1 MVTAVVLSLPQGMPL
16 KPENQIIWLIESSHR
31 GTCWIWSS
39 TWQREASSRAE
50 EGSCK
55 GEEDQTC
62 SGRGMCWAEED
73 VGADLLL
80 KRVFGKLVTTLKS
93 CCYLAH
99 LCVAIGVVCS
109 LMCCVHGRRGEG
121 KMLPLIN
128 PAAFLSSD
136 VLRFPL
142 RRKGATLPA
151 LPPIH
156 NKAGSILSP
165 ALLPSSLNTFTA
177 LTSSSSHVPLET
189 PWAATP
195 QTRVT
200 E

>member
-1 MVTAVVLSLPQGMPL
+1 
-16 KPENQIIWLIESSHR
+16 
-31 GTCWIWSS
+31 
-39 TWQREASSRAE
+39 
-50 EGSCK
+50 
-55 GEEDQTC
+55 
-62 SGRGMCWAEED
+62 
-73 VGADLLL
+73 
-80 KRVFGKLVTTLKS
+80 
-93 CCYLAH
+93 
-99 LCVAIGVVCS
+99 
-109 LMCCVHGRRGEG
+109 
-121 KMLPLIN
+121 MLPLIN

-156 NKAGSILSP
+156 KAGSILSP
-165 ALLPSSLNTFTA
+165 ALLPSSLKTFTA

-195 QTRVT
+195 QTCVT